1 MATLHQKILEGEHQ
15 QQDFKFAI
23 NDSRKI
29 ARTLSAFAN
38 TDGGRLLI
46 GVKDNSNIS
55 GVRSDEEI
63 HMIEAAADYYSKPNI
78 DIQYQHHDVN
88 GKQVLEVIVPKSPNR
103 PHFVN
108 EENNLK
114 VAYFRKD
121 DQNFPANNV
130 LIKYWML
137 QHREPKT
144 VELKEKEIQLLT
156 FLRAH
161 PFVTMKRY
169 AQLASVSYNQ
179 AENLLATFIRWGL
192 IDWHFNGKNFEY
204 SLPQTDE

>member
-46 GVKDNSNIS
+46 GVKDNGNIS

-63 HMIEAAADYYSKPNI
+63 HMIEAAADYYSKPEI
-78 DIQYQHHDVN
+78 EVQYQHHDVN
-88 GKQVLEVIVPKSPNR
+88 GKQVLEVIVPQSKNK
-103 PHFVN
+103 PHFVK
-108 EENNLK
+108 EDGGNL

-121 DQNFPANNV
+121 DENFPANNV
-130 LIKYWML
+130 LIKLWRL
-137 QHREPKT
+137 HQREPKT
-144 VELKEKEIQLLT
+144 VALREKEIQLLA
-156 FLRAH
+156 FLREH
-161 PFVTMKRY
+161 PFITLKRY
-169 AQLASVSYNQ
+169 AQLAGVSVAQ

-192 IDWHFNGKNFEY
+192 IAWQFNGRNFEY
-204 SLPQTDE
+204 SLAPEE